1 MRHPKL
7 KQWFVTPFLT
17 LLFIYSLAPYCF
29 ASTPPGAER
38 HIFDHPTINGRFGY
52 AAAADISGA
61 LDKVLI
67 VVSGFDTDNNN
78 RPEDE
83 LDDLGDH
90 LQSRLNSLTAD
101 GWDVM

>member
-1 MRHPKL
+1 MRYLKL
-7 KQWFVTPFLT
+7 KQWLVTPFLT
-17 LLFIYSLAPYCF
+17 ILFIYSLAPHCF

-38 HIFDHPTINGRFGY
+38 HIFDHPTINGHPGY

-78 RPEDE
+78 RSEDE
-83 LDDLGDH
+83 LA
-90 LQSRLNSLTAD
+90 S
-101 GWDVM
+101 